1 MNTFFFSKMSTSRH
15 APSGLFPCRFSFQ
28 RLLQEA
34 SRHCFCKHFRRSH
47 NPYLLLEGKEGT
59 TFPPSLPT
67 TSLRPTS
74 SDTRTST
81 HTHKANGLLS
91 ASASAAGTKGF
102 PPGLLPPAK
111 VGRGV
116 AGMRLPGRMQSP
128 KHSTNHMH
136 LEK

>member
-59 TFPPSLPT
+59 TRQRGDHGETVSP
-67 TSLRPTS
+67 
-74 SDTRTST
+74 ST
-81 HTHKANGLLS
+81 H
-91 ASASAAGTKGF
+91 
-102 PPGLLPPAK
+102 
-111 VGRGV
+111 
-116 AGMRLPGRMQSP
+116 
-128 KHSTNHMH
+128 
-136 LEK
+136 